1 MGFWQRVKKDLQLAM
16 QEGAD
21 LFKEGTTTFTTKTR
35 RIAKKSS
42 ASVKTEAT
50 RVGKIGK
57 LRYQHFWLNKEAQKK
72 FADIG
77 GRIYDQ
83 VSNKTI
89 EYHFDEP
96 TQTLISEIE
105 KMEGQIKKVKGEIQ
119 SLSKKGEKPPPRESG
134 MGGV

>member
-16 QEGAD
+16 QEGVS

-35 RIAKKSS
+35 RIAKEGT
-42 ASVKTEAT
+42 ASVKTEAA

-77 GRIYDQ
+77 GQIYDQ
-83 VSNKTI
+83 VSNKTK

-96 TQTLISEIE
+96 TQTLISAIGKIE
-105 KMEGQIKKVKGEIQ
+105 EQIKKVEAEIQ
-119 SLSKKGEKPPPRESG
+119 SLSKKGKDPPPS
-134 MGGV
+134 